1 MIAANSAYNTWESK
15 NYLTL
20 PFDNID
26 HAEFMINLMRFYRA
40 DDSDQEDK
48 ALNRMMSV
56 LPSEKEIEY
65 HLNSELNDDKK
76 VNINDLKTRKV
87 KSFYKNK

>member
-1 MIAANSAYNTWESK
+1 
-15 NYLTL
+15 
-20 PFDNID
+20 
-26 HAEFMINLMRFYRA
+26 MINLMRFYRA